1 VSGKVVNVPSSG
13 VVTIEYNE
21 FTVPSILS
29 VNNAPGTDAEAFDQT
44 LQRTTGSPKSYL
56 CALYDQFGTPLG
68 AASMLIAVSGN
79 NLEFSDTSLSD
90 VAAPGDI
97 IIMGFATYAFTTY
110 PNDIEACWDAF
121 QADYSGSLSGSAD
134 FAYPWVR

>member
-44 LQRTTGSPKSYL
+44 LQRIQSVPKMYS
-56 CALYDQFGTPLG
+56 CALYDEYGTPYGITARLTGVATVNLQFTSG
-68 AASMLIAVSGN
+68 AFDGAV
-79 NLEFSDTSLSD
+79 
-90 VAAPGDI
+90 PGDI
-97 IIMGFATYAFTTY
+97 IIMDVATNAFGTY
-110 PNDIEACWDAF
+110 PDDLEACWDAF
-121 QADYSGSLSGSAD
+121 QADVSGSLNSSAD